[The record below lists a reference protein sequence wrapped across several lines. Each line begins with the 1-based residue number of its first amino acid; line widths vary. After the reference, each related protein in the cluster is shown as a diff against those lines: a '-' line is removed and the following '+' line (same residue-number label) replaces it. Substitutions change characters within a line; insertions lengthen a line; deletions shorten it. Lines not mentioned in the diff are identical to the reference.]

1 MNSHIVLSL
10 FHIFFVV
17 PLFLYVA
24 FQRAAC
30 PDWLY
35 LALFVLGIVLLVY
48 HGIKAAWRLSKG
60 SSSAWIN
67 VFHAAL
73 IAPLLIYIGYF
84 GKKTPRPAYELLA
97 MAGFAA
103 VGYHIYSMLLQ
114 LHVYDEDN

>member
-1 MNSHIVLSL
+1 MNGHILLSL
-10 FHIFFVV
+10 FHILFVV

-24 FQRAAC
+24 IQRAAC

-35 LALFVLGIVLLVY
+35 LAVFILGIILLTY

-73 IAPLLIYIGYF
+73 IAPLLIYIGYY

-103 VGYHIYSMLLQ
+103 FGYHIYSIILQ
-114 LHVYDEDN
+114 LQIYDEDN

>member
-1 MNSHIVLSL
+1 MNAHILLSI
-10 FHIFFVV
+10 FHILFVV

-35 LALFVLGIVLLVY
+35 IVIFILGIILLSY
-48 HGIKAAWRLSKG
+48 HGIKGAWRLSVG
-60 SSSAWIN
+60 SPSAWIN
-67 VFHAAL
+67 IIHAAL
-73 IAPLLIYIGYF
+73 IAPLLIYIGYY

-103 VGYHIYSMLLQ
+103 LGYHIYSILLQ
-114 LHVYDEDN
+114 LHIYDEDN